1 MRWLTYYC
9 RKPWDCYFGDIFFC
23 SSKPRTLTTKQPLA
37 GNDTLYLYV
46 HNIACI
52 RLIYKFEF
60 MYGMHMFLAY
70 KGCFFIAEQNGHPV
84 RLKTPKKI
92 SKKFI
97 TYITYNFI
105 PKKQDLKLRK
115 LHPFRGV
122 FQLTTFLSCP
132 RQTSAK
138 ESEKSSVK
146 LSDLK
151 NPKEAMVI
159 RYSSSI
165 FGTWIFWWNGFY
177 VGDCTILSFFSCRD
191 LFHGRLPG
199 YSKTVKPPKH

>member
-1 MRWLTYYC
+1 M
-9 RKPWDCYFGDIFFC
+9 
-23 SSKPRTLTTKQPLA
+23 
-37 GNDTLYLYV
+37 V
-46 HNIACI
+46 
-52 RLIYKFEF
+52 
-60 MYGMHMFLAY
+60 
-70 KGCFFIAEQNGHPV
+70 FIAERNGHPV
-84 RLKTPKKI
+84 CMKTPKKI
-92 SKKFI
+92 PKNTSHTALSQKK
-97 TYITYNFI
+97 
-105 PKKQDLKLRK
+105 DLKLRK

-199 YSKTVKPPKH
+199 YSKTVKPPKHSPPMNHWLIVGMETYHTLVGFKV